1 MLALVGR
8 LRTLMPAA
16 LVLLALVALFQYQR
30 VQIGRADARAEAAD
44 ARAALANAGYESA
57 MAALSEIEHES
68 FARQEKANALTE
80 ELALERTR
88 VKEKLIYIEREPE
101 PATCPDAIDYLVR
114 FGAELEGAG
123 K

>member
-1 MLALVGR
+1 MLLAKLRALLPAILLVLALGGV
-8 LRTLMPAA
+8 
-16 LVLLALVALFQYQR
+16 FQYQR
-30 VQIGRADARAEAAD
+30 VQISRADARAEAAE
-44 ARAALANAGYESA
+44 ARAALSHSGYMSA
-57 MAALSEIEHES
+57 MDALSKLE
-68 FARQEKANALTE
+68 QEGRDRKAKSDALAK

-114 FGAELEGAG
+114 FGAELEGAP